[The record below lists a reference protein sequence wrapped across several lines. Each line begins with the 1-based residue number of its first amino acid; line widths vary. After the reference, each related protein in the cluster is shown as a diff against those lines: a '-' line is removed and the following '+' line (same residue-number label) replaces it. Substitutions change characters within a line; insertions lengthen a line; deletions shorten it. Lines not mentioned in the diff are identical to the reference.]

1 MIHVLVDPSSPDL
14 QAEIADLLRD
24 RPEFRLIANAKNSE
38 NSAGEASGGEGGDSG
53 EGGED
58 QPHPDVII
66 VADASEFA
74 LDSAGWSAAGV
85 PIILLTDNS
94 ARDADNWG
102 PNAEHWSEGG
112 FPGTVRAVLPRNVTR
127 AELTAAI
134 EAVAAGLFVVHPA
147 DADLLPGLRPR
158 ETEAEADV
166 GPGSS
171 PSPGFS
177 IVPPLNE
184 QLVEPLTRRE
194 IEVLQLLAAGLGNKE
209 IASRLHIS
217 EHTAKFHVA
226 SILSKL
232 GAATRTEAVTQG
244 IRRGLVMI

>member
-1 MIHVLVDPSSPDL
+1 MIHVLVEPSSPDL

-24 RPEFRLIANAKNSE
+24 RPEFRLIQ
-38 NSAGEASGGEGGDSG
+38 NSAGEASDGEGGKSS
-53 EGGED
+53 ED
-58 QPHPDVII
+58 QTHPDVII
-66 VADASEFA
+66 VADASESA
-74 LDSAGWSAAGV
+74 LDSAGWSVAGV
-85 PIILLTDNS
+85 PIILLTDDS
-94 ARDADNWG
+94 SRDADNLG

-112 FPGTVRAVLPRNVTR
+112 FSGTVRAVLPRNVTR

-134 EAVAAGLFVVHPA
+134 EAVAAGLFVFHPA

-158 ETEAEADV
+158 ETEADA
-166 GPGSS
+166 GPS
-171 PSPGFS
+171 PSRGFS
-177 IVPPLNE
+177 IIPPHND

-232 GAATRTEAVTQG
+232 GAATRTEAVTLG

>member
-24 RPEFRLIANAKNSE
+24 RPEFRLIQNTKNSE
-38 NSAGEASGGEGGDSG
+38 NSAGETSGGEGG
-53 EGGED
+53 EGGEG

-66 VADASEFA
+66 VADANESA
-74 LDSAGWSAAGV
+74 VDSAGWSVAGV
-85 PIILLTDNS
+85 PIILLTDDS

-158 ETEAEADV
+158 ETEADADADAR
-166 GPGSS
+166 PS
-171 PSPGFS
+171 PSRGFS
-177 IVPPLNE
+177 IVPPHND

-226 SILSKL
+226 SIMSKL
-232 GAATRTEAVTQG
+232 GAATRTEAVTLG

>member
-24 RPEFRLIANAKNSE
+24 RAEFRLIK
-38 NSAGEASGGEGGDSG
+38 NSAGETSGGEGG
-53 EGGED
+53 GGDED

-66 VADASEFA
+66 VADANGSA
-74 LDSAGWSAAGV
+74 LDSAGWSGAGV
-85 PIILLTDNS
+85 PIILLTDDS

-102 PNAEHWSEGG
+102 PHAEHWSEGG

-134 EAVAAGLFVVHPA
+134 EAVAAGLFVVHAA
-147 DADLLPGLRPR
+147 DVDLLPGLRPR
-158 ETEAEADV
+158 ETEAEADA
-166 GPGSS
+166 GPS
-171 PSPGFS
+171 PSPGFG

-226 SILSKL
+226 SIMSKL
-232 GAATRTEAVTQG
+232 GAATRTEAVTLG

>member
-1 MIHVLVDPSSPDL
+1 MIHVLVEPSSPDL

-24 RPEFRLIANAKNSE
+24 RPEFRLMENRKNSE
-38 NSAGEASGGEGGDSG
+38 NSAGEASGGEG
-53 EGGED
+53 

-66 VADASEFA
+66 VEEASESA
-74 LDSAGWSAAGV
+74 VDPAGWSVAGV
-85 PIILLTDNS
+85 PIILLTDDS

-102 PNAEHWSEGG
+102 LNAVHWSEGG
-112 FPGTVRAVLPRNVTR
+112 FPGIVRAVLPRNVTR

-134 EAVAAGLFVVHPA
+134 EAVAAGLFVFHPA

-158 ETEAEADV
+158 ETEVDA
-166 GPGSS
+166 GPTPS
-171 PSPGFS
+171 PSPGFG

-184 QLVEPLTRRE
+184 QFVEPLIEPLTRRE

-226 SILSKL
+226 SIMSKL
-232 GAATRTEAVTQG
+232 GAATRTEAVTLG
-244 IRRGLVMI
+244 IRRGLVLI

>member
-1 MIHVLVDPSSPDL
+1 MIHVLVEPSSPNL
-14 QAEIADLLRD
+14 QAEVADLLRD
-24 RPEFRLIANAKNSE
+24 RPEFRLIT
-38 NSAGEASGGEGGDSG
+38 NSAGEASDGEGGKGSG
-53 EGGED
+53 GSES

-66 VADASEFA
+66 VADASEPA
-74 LDSAGWSAAGV
+74 ADSVEWSVAGV
-85 PIILLTDNS
+85 PIILLTDDS
-94 ARDADNWG
+94 ARDADIWG
-102 PNAEHWSEGG
+102 PNAEHGSEGG
-112 FPGTVRAVLPRNVTR
+112 FSGTVRAVLPRNVTR

-134 EAVAAGLFVVHPA
+134 EAVAAGLFVFHPA

-158 ETEAEADV
+158 EAEADA
-166 GPGSS
+166 GPS
-171 PSPGFS
+171 PSPGFG

-184 QLVEPLTRRE
+184 QLVEPLTPRE

>member
-1 MIHVLVDPSSPDL
+1 
-14 QAEIADLLRD
+14 
-24 RPEFRLIANAKNSE
+24 
-38 NSAGEASGGEGGDSG
+38 
-53 EGGED
+53 
-58 QPHPDVII
+58 
-66 VADASEFA
+66 VAR
-74 LDSAGWSAAGV
+74 V
-85 PIILLTDNS
+85 PIILLTDDS

-102 PNAEHWSEGG
+102 SNLEHWSEGG

-158 ETEAEADV
+158 ETEAEADA
-166 GPGSS
+166 GPSTGR
-171 PSPGFS
+171 GFS
-177 IVPPLNE
+177 IAPPHND

-194 IEVLQLLAAGLGNKE
+194 IEVLQLLAAGLGNRE

-226 SILSKL
+226 SIMSKL
-232 GAATRTEAVTQG
+232 GAATRTEAVTLG

>member
-1 MIHVLVDPSSPDL
+1 MIHVLVEPSSPDL

-24 RPEFRLIANAKNSE
+24 HPEFRLMEHTKNSE
-38 NSAGEASGGEGGDSG
+38 NSAGEASGVEGGKGS
-53 EGGED
+53 ED

-66 VADASEFA
+66 VAEGSESA
-74 LDSAGWSAAGV
+74 LDSAGWSVAGV
-85 PIILLTDNS
+85 PIILLTDDS

-102 PNAEHWSEGG
+102 PSAEHGSEGG

-134 EAVAAGLFVVHPA
+134 EAVAAGLFVFHPA
-147 DADLLPGLRPR
+147 DADLLPALRPR
-158 ETEAEADV
+158 DTEAEADA
-166 GPGSS
+166 GPGPSF
-171 PSPGFS
+171 SPGFS
-177 IVPPLNE
+177 VVPPLNE
-184 QLVEPLTRRE
+184 QLVEHLTRRE

-232 GAATRTEAVTQG
+232 GAATRTEAVTLG
-244 IRRGLVMI
+244 IRRGLVML

>member
-1 MIHVLVDPSSPDL
+1 MIHVLLESSSPDL

-24 RPEFRLIANAKNSE
+24 RPEFRLMENTKNSE
-38 NSAGEASGGEGGDSG
+38 NSAGETRRREKAGRAD
-53 EGGED
+53 ED

-66 VADASEFA
+66 VADAERVSPWTPRDGVWPEFPSSC
-74 LDSAGWSAAGV
+74 LR
-85 PIILLTDNS
+85 TDS

-134 EAVAAGLFVVHPA
+134 EAVAAGLFVFHPA

-158 ETEAEADV
+158 ETEAEADDA
-166 GPGSS
+166 G
-171 PSPGFS
+171 PSPGRGFG
-177 IVPPLNE
+177 IVPPLND

-209 IASRLHIS
+209 IASRLNVS

>member
-1 MIHVLVDPSSPDL
+1 MIHVLLESSSPDL

-24 RPEFRLIANAKNSE
+24 RAEFRLMENTKNSE
-38 NSAGEASGGEGGDSG
+38 NSAGETSGGEGG
-53 EGGED
+53 EGNAD

-66 VADASEFA
+66 VADASESA
-74 LDSAGWSAAGV
+74 VDSAGWSVAGV
-85 PIILLTDNS
+85 PIILLTDDS

-134 EAVAAGLFVVHPA
+134 EAVAAGLFVFHPA
-147 DADLLPGLRPR
+147 DANLLPGLRPR
-158 ETEAEADV
+158 ETEAEADADA
-166 GPGSS
+166 G
-171 PSPGFS
+171 PSPGRGFG
-177 IVPPLNE
+177 IVPPLND

-194 IEVLQLLAAGLGNKE
+194 IEVIQLLAAGLGNKE
-209 IASRLHIS
+209 IASRLNVS

>member
-24 RPEFRLIANAKNSE
+24 RPEFRLMANTKNSE
-38 NSAGEASGGEGGDSG
+38 NSAGETSGGEGG
-53 EGGED
+53 EGGEG

-66 VADASEFA
+66 VADANESA
-74 LDSAGWSAAGV
+74 VDSAGWSVAGV
-85 PIILLTDNS
+85 PIILLTDDS

-134 EAVAAGLFVVHPA
+134 EAVAAGLFVFHPA

-158 ETEAEADV
+158 ETEAEADAR
-166 GPGSS
+166 PS

-177 IVPPLNE
+177 IVPPHND

-226 SILSKL
+226 SIMSKL
-232 GAATRTEAVTQG
+232 GAATRTEAVTLG

>member
-24 RPEFRLIANAKNSE
+24 RPEFRLIANSGNTG
-38 NSAGEASGGEGGDSG
+38 NSAGEISGGEGGEDG
-53 EGGED
+53 EG
-58 QPHPDVII
+58 QPHPDVVI
-66 VADASEFA
+66 VDDPSESA
-74 LDSAGWSAAGV
+74 LDTAGWSVAGV
-85 PIILLTDNS
+85 PIILLTDHS

-102 PNAEHWSEGG
+102 PNAEHGSEGG
-112 FPGTVRAVLPRNVTR
+112 FSGSVRGVLPRNVTR

-134 EAVAAGLFVVHPA
+134 EAVAAGLFVFHPA
-147 DADLLPGLRPR
+147 DADLFPALRPR
-158 ETEAEADV
+158 ETEADAGS
-166 GPGSS
+166 GPS

-177 IVPPLNE
+177 MVPPLND

-209 IASRLHIS
+209 IAARLHIS

-232 GAATRTEAVTQG
+232 GAATRTEAVTLG

>member
-24 RPEFRLIANAKNSE
+24 RPEFRLME
-38 NSAGEASGGEGGDSG
+38 NSAGETSGGEGGGGG
-53 EGGED
+53 EGSED

-66 VADASEFA
+66 VTDANESA
-74 LDSAGWSAAGV
+74 VDSAGWSVAGV
-85 PIILLTDNS
+85 PIILLTDDS

-112 FPGTVRAVLPRNVTR
+112 FSGTVRAVLPRNVTR

-158 ETEAEADV
+158 ETEADA
-166 GPGSS
+166 GPRS
-171 PSPGFS
+171 SPGFS
-177 IVPPLNE
+177 IVPPLND

-232 GAATRTEAVTQG
+232 GAATRTEAVTLG

>member
-1 MIHVLVDPSSPDL
+1 MIHVLVEPSSPDL

-24 RPEFRLIANAKNSE
+24 RPEFRLMENAKNS
-38 NSAGEASGGEGGDSG
+38 AGETSGGEDG
-53 EGGED
+53 EG

-66 VADASEFA
+66 VADANESA
-74 LDSAGWSAAGV
+74 LDSAGWSVAGV
-85 PIILLTDNS
+85 PIILLTDDS
-94 ARDADNWG
+94 GRDADNWG

-112 FPGTVRAVLPRNVTR
+112 FPGAVRAVLPRNVTR

-147 DADLLPGLRPR
+147 DADLLPGLRSR
-158 ETEAEADV
+158 ETEADADA
-166 GPGSS
+166 G
-171 PSPGFS
+171 PSPGRGFS
-177 IVPPLNE
+177 IVPPLND

-232 GAATRTEAVTQG
+232 GAATRTEAVTLG
-244 IRRGLVMI
+244 IRRGLVML